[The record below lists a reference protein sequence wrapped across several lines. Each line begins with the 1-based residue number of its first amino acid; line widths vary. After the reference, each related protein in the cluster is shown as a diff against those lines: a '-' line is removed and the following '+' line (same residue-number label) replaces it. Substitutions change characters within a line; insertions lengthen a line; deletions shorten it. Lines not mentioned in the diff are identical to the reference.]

1 MFKIIS
7 KEVLAPTIS
16 KFVIH
21 APLVARK
28 RKAGNFVII
37 RVIDTGERIPL
48 TVVDGNPSDGTI
60 TLIVQAIGKTTK
72 LLCSK
77 KAGDTIEDVVGPLG
91 NPTPIENHGSVVC
104 IGGGVGTAEL
114 YPITKALKEAGNT
127 IYSIIGGR
135 MKDLVIL
142 EPEMRACSDHVFVT
156 TDDGSYGQKGIVTDP
171 LKTLL
176 TDQTKGIKA
185 VYAIGPLPMMRAV
198 AAVTKE
204 FGVHTLVSLNAIM
217 VDGTGMCGGC
227 RVTIDGK
234 MKFACVDGPEFD
246 GHQVDF
252 DELIL
257 RNKSYLDFERVSN
270 RRQRN
275 DRIESAQALG
285 THEDCPAGIDRA
297 AGAGTCAEFFRG
309 ILWRR

>member
-1 MFKIIS
+1 MYQILS
-7 KEVLAPTIS
+7 KEDIASTIS

-37 RVIDTGERIPL
+37 RVIDSGERIPL
-48 TVVDGNPSDGTI
+48 TIVDSNQADGTI

-77 KAGDTIEDVVGPLG
+77 KAGDYLVDVLGPLG
-91 NPTPIENHGSVVC
+91 NPTPIENHGAVACV
-104 IGGGVGTAEL
+104 GGGVGTAEL
-114 YPITKALKEAGNT
+114 YPITKALKNAGNA

-135 MKDLVIL
+135 TKELVIL
-142 EPEMRACSDHVFVT
+142 EQEMRECSDEVFIT

-171 LKTLL
+171 LRLL
-176 TDQTKGIKA
+176 LVQSHFGVKA
-185 VYAIGPLPMMRAV
+185 VYAIGPLPMMKAV
-198 AAVTKE
+198 SHLTRE
-204 FGVHTLVSLNAIM
+204 FGVKTLVSLNAIM

-246 GHQVDF
+246 AHQVDF

-257 RNKSYLDFERVSN
+257 RNRSYMDFERLA
-270 RRQRN
+270 
-275 DRIESAQALG
+275 D
-285 THEDCPAGIDRA
+285 
-297 AGAGTCAEFFRG
+297 
-309 ILWRR
+309 